1 MPPNKAKPSKTLGGF
16 FTPAACKKSPQH
28 RPASPARR
36 YAVKIGRMD
45 IAEISRRLE
54 NIIKRGEIAQVDP
67 AAGLVRVAVGALR
80 TDWLPYFVPA
90 AGQVS
95 VHRPPSVGEICIVL
109 SPSGEPGGGM
119 ALCGLAGN
127 AHPSP
132 SASAG
137 ETVTIYPDGAIV
149 KYNHDS
155 GSLNISGIKTG
166 FVQAANSLTF
176 DTPQATFTQK
186 LTVQGLLTYAA
197 GLAGDGGGAGTVIRG
212 PINHVGTHTN
222 TGSITSNGKVL
233 HSHTHP
239 GDSGGVTG
247 PPQ

>member
-28 RPASPARR
+28 RPESPARR

-54 NIIKRGEIAQVDP
+54 NLIKRGEIAQVDP
-67 AAGLVRVAVGALR
+67 AAGLVRVAVGALH

-119 ALCGLAGN
+119 VLCGLAGN

-137 ETVTIYPDGAIV
+137 ETVTIYPDGAV
-149 KYNHDS
+149 SKYNHVS
-155 GSLNISGIKTG
+155 GSLHISGIKTG
-166 FVQAANSLTF
+166 AIQAAQTLTI
-176 DTPQATFTQK
+176 DCPQTTTTGA

-197 GLAGDGGGAGTVIRG
+197 GMAGTGGGAGTVISG
-212 PINHVGTHTN
+212 PINHSGVLTN
-222 TGSITSNGKVL
+222 TGQITSNGKVL